1 MMVVESYVEVHD
13 ILKDPTCLRSYTR
26 FVKASCRT
34 SPPPRRSNS
43 CLNVISD
50 KKVREFFQPSSVT
63 QFVEAFLLLAGK
75 AALLLETKVE
85 SFEKRFLSRPIEE
98 PL

>member
-34 SPPPRRSNS
+34 RERRRTSPPPRRSNS
-43 CLNVISD
+43 CLNLISD
-50 KKVREFFQPSSVT
+50 KKAREFFQPSSVT
-63 QFVEAFLLLAGK
+63 QFVEAFC
-75 AALLLETKVE
+75 
-85 SFEKRFLSRPIEE
+85 FWQEE
-98 PL
+98 LHFF